1 MRRVLRITPWRRL
14 FARYL
19 DYVFFALLFVLL
31 LKILPDYIY
40 EPIDSL
46 FTYSLSRVITPFIH
60 MGEGYSKSTV
70 EFLMLLFIL
79 LFIVFIL
86 LLFSLLFSL
95 IEAVFISTMGT
106 TPFKALLKI
115 RILDKNRK
123 KLSFANSL
131 KRSFLVLFKGWGLGI
146 FPIFI
151 ITYIL
156 SYIKLKTKRTTSWDQ
171 SAKSLAYCGRSN
183 FTRSATATLLS
194 FLFPVL
200 LLLALSEENPNKMAE
215 NNSLQKECN
224 FLKKTVSEKGKI
236 TTKTSETAT
245 ILNSAKEKKGTNVSS
260 LEQVPAG
267 TALIVSCSKDSR
279 PTGIGSGFFITNNLL
294 VTNSHV
300 VDNSFTKD
308 KLKVVYIETHK
319 NIRDIG
325 YVLDEDK
332 KNDLAIIKTVK
343 NTHHFLSLGNYR
355 QVKMGDEVFVLGSPR
370 GYMGTLSKGI
380 VSAKRII
387 KGLRV
392 LQITAPISKGSS
404 GSPVLSK
411 DLKVVAIASS
421 IQEDSQNINFA
432 VPVTYLKKLIREN
445 KKIGTLSTSNQER
458 KSYKKNLDE
467 YQKSAQRGDT
477 KAQYNL
483 GVIYKYGQDV
493 HQNYKQAFY
502 WFQKAGEQ
510 GHTESQYNLG
520 MMYKKGQ
527 GVHQSYTHA
536 AYWFQK
542 AGEQGHTESQY
553 NLGMMYKTGQGV
565 HQSYTHAA
573 YWFQKSSEKEHTESQ
588 YNLGMMYA
596 LGRGVPK
603 DLTISYAYFDLAV
616 LNGDKSVT
624 KYRNKVVDLLSSE
637 QMERAKRISYQMQ
650 QKQNQ
655 RKPASNK

>member
-1 MRRVLRITPWRRL
+1 M
-14 FARYL
+14 
-19 DYVFFALLFVLL
+19 
-31 LKILPDYIY
+31 
-40 EPIDSL
+40 
-46 FTYSLSRVITPFIH
+46 
-60 MGEGYSKSTV
+60 V
-70 EFLMLLFIL
+70 EFLMLFFIL
-79 LFIVFIL
+79 LFLVFIFLLFFL
-86 LLFSLLFSL
+86 LLSL

-131 KRSFLVLFKGWGLGI
+131 KRSFLVWLKGWGLGI

-171 SAKSLAYCGRSN
+171 SAKSLVYCGRLN
-183 FTRSATATLLS
+183 FTRSATATLLL
-194 FLFPVL
+194 FIFPVL
-200 LLLALSEENPNKMAE
+200 LHLALSEENPNKTAK
-215 NNSLQKECN
+215 NNSLQKDCD
-224 FLKKTVSEKGKI
+224 FLKKTVSEKDKT
-236 TTKTSETAT
+236 TTKISETAT
-245 ILNSAKEKKGTNVSS
+245 ILNSVKEKEGTNISS

-267 TALIVSCSKDSR
+267 TALIVSCSKDGR
-279 PTGIGSGFFITNNLL
+279 PTGTGSGFFITNNLL

-300 VDNSFTKD
+300 VNSSFTKD
-308 KLKVVYIETHK
+308 KLKVVYIETYDEKHE

-343 NTHHFLSLGNYR
+343 STNHFLSLGNYR
-355 QVKMGDEVFVLGSPR
+355 QVKMGDEIFVLGSPR

-380 VSAKRII
+380 VSAKRIV
-387 KGLRV
+387 KGLRRI

-421 IQEDSQNINFA
+421 IQEGSQNINFA

-445 KKIGTLSTSNQER
+445 KKIGILSQSNQER
-458 KSYKKNLDE
+458 KSHKNNLDE
-467 YQKSAQRGDT
+467 YQKLAQQGDT
-477 KAQYNL
+477 KTQYNL
-483 GVIYKYGQDV
+483 GVMYKYGQGV
-493 HQNYKQAFY
+493 HQNYKQALY

-510 GHTESQYNLG
+510 GHTEAQYNLG

-527 GVHQSYTHA
+527 GVHQNYKQA
-536 AYWFQK
+536 LYWFQK
-542 AGEQGHTESQY
+542 AGEKGHTKSQYRLGLMYKTGQGIPQNYKQALYWFQKAGEKGHTESQY
-553 NLGMMYKTGQGV
+553 NLGMMYG
-565 HQSYTHAA
+565 
-573 YWFQKSSEKEHTESQ
+573 
-588 YNLGMMYA
+588 LGK
-596 LGRGVPK
+596 GVPK

-624 KYRNKVVDLLSSE
+624 EYRNKIVDLLSSE
-637 QMERAKRISYQMQ
+637 QMEKAKRISHQMQ

-655 RKPASNK
+655 RKPAFNKQ